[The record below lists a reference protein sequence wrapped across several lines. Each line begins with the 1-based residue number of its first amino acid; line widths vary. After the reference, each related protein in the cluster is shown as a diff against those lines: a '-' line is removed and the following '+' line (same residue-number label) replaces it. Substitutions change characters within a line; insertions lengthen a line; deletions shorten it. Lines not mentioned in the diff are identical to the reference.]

1 MPGSGLRSLLLA
13 LYVASQSEEPVSA
26 RSFHKHV
33 LLLWSPVEDIVASLA
48 REPVLA
54 RIAGL

>member
-26 RSFHKHV
+26 RSSHKHV
-33 LLLWSPVEDIVASLA
+33 LMWSPVEDIVASLS